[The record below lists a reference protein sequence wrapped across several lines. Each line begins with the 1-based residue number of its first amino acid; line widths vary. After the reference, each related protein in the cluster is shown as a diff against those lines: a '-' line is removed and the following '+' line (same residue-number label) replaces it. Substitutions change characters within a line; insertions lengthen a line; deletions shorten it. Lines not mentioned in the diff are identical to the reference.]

1 MEIIHD
7 RRSGFDRRHRF
18 LNGLDRRMSPPP
30 PFASAEELDDALGI
44 VRMRDTQ
51 PVDHGTDYRL
61 LGAGRGRAAGRMS
74 ALRCGCLRAPLV

>member
-30 PFASAEELDDALGI
+30 PFASAEELDVALGI

-51 PVDHGTDYRL
+51 PVDHVRTTAYW
-61 LGAGRGRAAGRMS
+61 GRAEDV
-74 ALRCGCLRAPLV
+74 PPVE